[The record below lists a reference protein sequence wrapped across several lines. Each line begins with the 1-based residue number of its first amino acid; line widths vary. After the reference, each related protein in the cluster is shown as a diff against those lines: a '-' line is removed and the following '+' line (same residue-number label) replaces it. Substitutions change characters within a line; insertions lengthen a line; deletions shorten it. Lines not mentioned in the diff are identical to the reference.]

1 MTLKNSMM
9 IDISIHD
16 VPGEERDR
24 ETVRREVDRR
34 ISQSTRPMK
43 GATTFRIM
51 HRAGYGYS
59 IPWVFL

>member
-1 MTLKNSMM
+1 MAIQQALINSMM

-34 ISQSTRPMK
+34 ISQSTRPVK
-43 GATTFRIM
+43 GATGAAFQD
-51 HRAGYGYS
+51 
-59 IPWVFL
+59 

>member
-1 MTLKNSMM
+1 MAIQQALINSMM

-43 GATTFRIM
+43 GATEFESC
-51 HRAGYGYS
+51 AFS
-59 IPWVFL
+59 